1 MLRILWELLVALA
14 SIQWIRILKHV
25 QLVYTI
31 AHNKNACSC
40 KSKMEEKSWGQD
52 LLSTAWIIIFFL
64 LFFFLKLYLC
74 YIYDTS
80 LFLVLSVLGNSK
92 ALTYQYPL
100 LEVLS
105 VLTEEEE

>member
-1 MLRILWELLVALA
+1 MLVLVRVKWRRNRGVKTYSVLHG
-14 SIQWIRILKHV
+14 L
-25 QLVYTI
+25 
-31 AHNKNACSC
+31 
-40 KSKMEEKSWGQD
+40 
-52 LLSTAWIIIFFL
+52 L